1 MSAAT
6 LSTQID
12 SQLARLLA
20 GAGGGANGGTLLLT
34 ADDGV
39 TVDAHLSAVETLG
52 VALSHL
58 SLNVPSLAGATQP
71 TLEQW
76 GRDLCARVTYLLE
89 GLGPLEYDPQNDELL
104 IRSIPPTRDAG
115 ATSYF
120 EVMLSASGSGAFT
133 LARYR
138 TTKPPGGGP
147 AGTRTRED
155 TPLTREVLQRLVRD
169 AVETIP

>member
-1 MSAAT
+1 MSSAT
-6 LSTQID
+6 LPTQLD
-12 SQLARLLA
+12 AELARLA
-20 GAGGGANGGTLLLT
+20 PGGGTAQLT

-39 TVDAHLSAVETLG
+39 TLAADLAAIETLG
-52 VALSHL
+52 VSLSV
-58 SLNVPSLAGATQP
+58 LNIDVPNLAGASQA

-89 GLGPLEYDPQNDELL
+89 GLGPLEFDPQSQELL
-104 IRSIPPTRDAG
+104 IRSVPPSRDAN

-120 EVMLSASGSGAFT
+120 EVMLGAAGNGAFT

-138 TTKPPGGGP
+138 TEPGVS
-147 AGTRTRED
+147 RTRED
-155 TPLTREVLQRLVRD
+155 VPLTRETLHRLVRD

>member
-6 LSTQID
+6 LPQQID
-12 SQLARLLA
+12 SQLARMQA
-20 GAGGGANGGTLLLT
+20 GGGTLLLT

-39 TVDAHLSAVETLG
+39 TVDVHVTAVETLG
-52 VALSHL
+52 VALSQL
-58 SLNVPSLAGATQP
+58 AINVPSLVGASQA

-76 GRDLCARVTYLLE
+76 GQALCARVTYLLE
-89 GLGPLEYDPQNDELL
+89 GLGPLEFDPQSDELL
-104 IRSIPPTRDAG
+104 IRSKPPTRDAG

-120 EVMLSASGSGAFT
+120 EVILSAAGNGAFT

-138 TTKPPGGGP
+138 TEPGVS
-147 AGTRTRED
+147 RTRED
-155 TPLTREVLQRLVRD
+155 VALTREVLKRLVRD

>member
-6 LSTQID
+6 LPQQID
-12 SQLARLLA
+12 SQLARMLA
-20 GAGGGANGGTLLLT
+20 GAGGGAAGGTLLLT

-39 TVDAHLSAVETLG
+39 TVDVHLAAAETLG

-58 SLNVPSLAGATQP
+58 SLDVPSLAGADQA

-104 IRSIPPTRDAG
+104 IRSVPPTRDAG

-120 EVMLSASGSGAFT
+120 EVMLSASGAGAFT

-138 TTKPPGGGP
+138 TEPGVS
-147 AGTRTRED
+147 RTRED
-155 TPLTREVLQRLVRD
+155 VPLTREVLKRLVRD